1 MTVLIDKD
9 TKFHSVALHLVLVL
23 LLGLLVPI
31 TAGMIITLEHEQLKL
46 EDELSEFHSETLK
59 TLVESTEDAMLS
71 FSPEGVRN
79 IVGTLLKD
87 KRIVSIEVFSEIF
100 DLYLLRVSKETPDSQ
115 FDSFS
120 MRETVVKDGEVLGYV
135 LVEVDNGWII
145 PRVDEAR
152 NHIILLF
159 SSMFFGALLLV
170 VPAIYFKILK
180 PLRRLA
186 QQADILSKGELGVAC
201 VWQGQDELSML
212 GKTLDGMRSK
222 LNENFNV
229 MKEMAVTDEL
239 TGLPNR
245 HGFAEDIKKN
255 MDLSRRY
262 KRPLS
267 IAIFDLDYFKA
278 INDTYGHGVGDDVLK
293 EFARLVC
300 SRIRNTDLFARIGG
314 EEFVMV
320 MPETPIEAATTL
332 VNEIREVVSSQP
344 FAHGEKVT
352 TSIGLTSY
360 TGVEE
365 LDELLEAADK
375 GLYQAKRNGRDQVV
389 VQS

>member
-1 MTVLIDKD
+1 MLIDKD

-23 LLGLLVPI
+23 LLGLLIPI
-31 TAGMIITLEHEQLKL
+31 TAGMIITLEQERIKL

-59 TLVESTEDAMLS
+59 TLVLSTEDAMLS

-79 IVGTLLKD
+79 IVGILLKD
-87 KRIVSIEVFSEIF
+87 ERIVSIEVFSEIF
-100 DLYLLRVSKETPDSQ
+100 DLYLLRVSKETHASQ

-120 MRETVVKDGEVLGYV
+120 MRETVVKDDEVLGYV
-135 LVEVDNGWII
+135 RVEVDNGWII
-145 PRVDEAR
+145 PRIEEAR
-152 NHIILLF
+152 NNIILLF
-159 SSMFFGALLLV
+159 SSMFLGALLLV

-180 PLRRLA
+180 PLRRLT
-186 QQADILSKGELGVAC
+186 QQAEVLSKGELGIAC
-201 VWQGQDELSML
+201 EWRGQDELSML
-212 GKTLDGMRSK
+212 GKTLDDMRSK
-222 LNENFNV
+222 LNGNFNV
-229 MKEMAVTDEL
+229 MKEMAETDEL

-245 HGFAEDIKKN
+245 HGFSEDIKKN

-278 INDTYGHGVGDDVLK
+278 INDTYGHGVGDEVLK
-293 EFARLVC
+293 EFSRMVC

-320 MPETPIEAATTL
+320 MPETSIKAATAL
-332 VNEIREVVSSQP
+332 VNEIREVISGQP

-352 TSIGLTSY
+352 TSIGVTSY
-360 TGVEE
+360 SGVEE

-375 GLYQAKRNGRDQVV
+375 ALYQAKRKGRNQVV
-389 VQS
+389 VQL